1 MGECEALIVNSTRP
15 QVSKA
20 LYKRSPVLISCTFL
34 NLTARWPPADNLFS
48 EIQGLTPCRS
58 LTHLSLAHNQISAI
72 RGLGGLPLKRLCLV
86 RPRAAGGPLGG
97 RWGLQNASRRT
108 CPLSSLLTFRRL
120 FS

>member
-1 MGECEALIVNSTRP
+1 MGECEALIVNTTRP
-15 QVSKA
+15 QVSKE

-34 NLTARWPPADNLFS
+34 NLNARWPPADNLFS
-48 EIQGLTPCRS
+48 EIEGLTPCRS

-72 RGLGGLPLKRLCLV
+72 RGLDGLPLKRLCLV
-86 RPRAAGGPLGG
+86 SPPG
-97 RWGLQNASRRT
+97 RWGLQNVSRRT